1 MHLNDQKEQFS
12 LAFVH
17 AVASCAGFQVEIPS
31 KDRNSVDG
39 RVLSDTEIIEFQAKA
54 TSQQIE
60 REGIVRFPLPVKNYD
75 DLRNPRSMALRLLV
89 VVQMPDDPEEW
100 LDQTDEQLCLSG
112 RGVWQTLRGADDSQN
127 TTSVTIPIPG
137 SNRFDCEGLVALMGQ
152 ARALHLPTEG

>member
-17 AVASCAGFQVEIPS
+17 AVASRAGYQVEIPT

-60 REGIVRFPLPVKNYD
+60 SDGVVSFRLPKKNYN
-75 DLRNPRSMALRLLV
+75 DLRDTRAMALRLLV
-89 VVQMPDDPEEW
+89 VVQVPNDPGEW
-100 LDQTDEQLCLSG
+100 IDQSDEQLCLTSW
-112 RGVWQTLRGADDSQN
+112 GVWKTLRGAEEIDKE
-127 TTSVTIPIPG
+127 SVTVKIPS
-137 SNRFDCEGLVALMGQ
+137 SNRFNFEGLEALMGQ
-152 ARALHLPTEG
+152 ARVLHSSPGG